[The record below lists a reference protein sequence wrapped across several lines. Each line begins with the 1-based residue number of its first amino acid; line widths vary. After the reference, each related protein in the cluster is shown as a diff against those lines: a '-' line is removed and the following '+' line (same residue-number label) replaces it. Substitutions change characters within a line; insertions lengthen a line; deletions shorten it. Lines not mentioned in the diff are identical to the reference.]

1 MNTVPLSAFAAVGAG
16 AMLGAW
22 ARWGLA
28 TWLNPLVPSL
38 PMGTLVANLGGGYLV
53 GIAVAFFGAHASLSP
68 EWRLACITGFLGAL
82 TTFSTFSAES
92 VELMLDGRYG
102 AAAIHSGAHLF
113 GAIAATAL
121 GFATYR
127 GLS

>member
-1 MNTVPLSAFAAVGAG
+1 MNAAAFAAVGAG

-22 ARWGLA
+22 ARWGLGA
-28 TWLNPLVPSL
+28 WLNPLVPNL
-38 PMGTLVANLGGGYLV
+38 PMGTLVANVGGGYLV
-53 GIAVAFFGAHASLSP
+53 GIAVAFFGAHSAIAP

-92 VELMLDGRYG
+92 VQLLQHGRYL
-102 AAAIHSGAHLF
+102 AAGLHSGAHLL
-113 GAIAATAL
+113 GAILATGL

-127 GLS
+127 ALA